1 MKCLERNKTSF
12 WYSPYIDKSEIID
25 EYGNGTGEYRIDRA
39 DPIKLRANISSA
51 KGETESQ
58 LFGDTENYD
67 RVIALDKVSLP
78 IDEYT
83 ILWIDTVPL
92 LTTSGELRR
101 DADGQ
106 ILTPHNYI
114 VKKVAKSLNSTL
126 VAISKVTVS

>member
-67 RVIALDKVSLP
+67 RVIALDKVSPP

-83 ILWIDTVPL
+83 IL
-92 LTTSGELRR
+92 
-101 DADGQ
+101 
-106 ILTPHNYI
+106 
-114 VKKVAKSLNSTL
+114 
-126 VAISKVTVS
+126 